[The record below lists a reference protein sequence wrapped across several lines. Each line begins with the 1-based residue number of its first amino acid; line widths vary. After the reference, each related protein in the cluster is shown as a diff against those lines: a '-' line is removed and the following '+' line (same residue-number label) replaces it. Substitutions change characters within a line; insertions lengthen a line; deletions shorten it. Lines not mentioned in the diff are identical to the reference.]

1 MKLVTYN
8 DGRVGELVD
17 GQVLELDVP
26 DMRRYFE
33 LDRPGG
39 ANRSRDVRSRT

>member
-8 DGRVGELVD
+8 DGRVGQVVD

-26 DMRRYFE
+26 NMRRYFE
-33 LDRPGG
+33 LLREGRADRAKHAPQ
-39 ANRSRDVRSRT
+39 